1 MHADPIKGA
10 ADVPLNDVLQRTGGG
25 GQLNH
30 QAGARAAQDELLH
43 HLQGDDVL
51 AELGLLHGAERLHHR
66 RLVDLGHT
74 PSLNMSLKPLVSGP
88 ESCSGWGRLHSPTS
102 YPATPFDPAP
112 RGSYALHVLML
123 RSDARSALWR

>member
-10 ADVPLNDVLQRTGGG
+10 ADVPLNDVLQRTGGS

-51 AELGLLHGAERLHHR
+51 AEFGLLDGAQRLHYLGLADIRHRPSSLEQADPERAR
-66 RLVDLGHT
+66 GVAASV
-74 PSLNMSLKPLVSGP
+74 PYIV
-88 ESCSGWGRLHSPTS
+88 
-102 YPATPFDPAP
+102 P
-112 RGSYALHVLML
+112 RNAV
-123 RSDARSALWR
+123 